1 MTPQPY
7 PYGSTPNEDAET
19 TRDVARQQGDEVKD
33 EVAQQAQSVAS
44 TVADETSH
52 VGTTGFDGMV
62 DDVESFARRRP
73 GAFLAGAAVAG
84 VAASRLGRGDQAS
97 EQEQNGSGTSSVGEA
112 STHQAAPTAAP
123 ALASPPPVPAGE
135 TAGATPSMAANAPG
149 DPIAPPRDP
158 VRAEP
163 WSSEQVLR

>member
-84 VAASRLGRGDQAS
+84 FAASRLGRGVQAS
-97 EQEQNGSGTSSVGEA
+97 QQEQNGSGTSSVGEA
-112 STHQAAPTAAP
+112 STRQAARLWAYFCGLMGYYGVHGTCACCSCSQTAWCP
-123 ALASPPPVPAGE
+123 SGHGASLG
-135 TAGATPSMAANAPG
+135 
-149 DPIAPPRDP
+149 
-158 VRAEP
+158 
-163 WSSEQVLR
+163 